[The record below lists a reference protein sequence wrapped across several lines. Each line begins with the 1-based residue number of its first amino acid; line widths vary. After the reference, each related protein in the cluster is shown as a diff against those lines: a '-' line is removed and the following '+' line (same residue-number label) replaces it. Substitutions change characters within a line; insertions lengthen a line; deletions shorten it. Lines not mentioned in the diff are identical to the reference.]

1 MKTIRDLKIGDIFED
16 GIVYNIEDNAIEIVS
31 IICRL
36 LYRNQIDISDI
47 WQIPTISD
55 FNKLLSKNILNNINA
70 VYKNVNRRG
79 INPHWIY
86 LVKDNVDY
94 AKDIIHYQDL
104 GIIDANIMGVSTYTR
119 RIPTFLIRS
128 IKLKNEDENS

>member
-31 IICRL
+31 IMCRL

-55 FNKLLSKNILNNINA
+55 FNKLLSK
-70 VYKNVNRRG
+70 KSDFSNR
-79 INPHWIY
+79 
-86 LVKDNVDY
+86 
-94 AKDIIHYQDL
+94 
-104 GIIDANIMGVSTYTR
+104 TYTVLLLFEIR
-119 RIPTFLIRS
+119 NSISSLKYLRS
-128 IKLKNEDENS
+128 IFLNL